1 MDYMLQVPK
10 WIYNSTFQKFLQTK
24 NKKNIRLQ
32 SHFMS
37 NDFQEKMS
45 VTAQQKWYGPLQIL
59 SQHTHLELDQ

>member
-1 MDYMLQVPK
+1 
-10 WIYNSTFQKFLQTK
+10 
-24 NKKNIRLQ
+24 
-32 SHFMS
+32 MS